1 MKIAVI
7 GNCSDIEL
15 FEQNQKIAKHVG
27 EIIARLG
34 FTLLFSIE
42 NDLNSL
48 PIIAALSAKKNNG
61 KTIGFT
67 HSNETQD
74 KLNASTE
81 IIVTGMQR
89 GGPREFILISSADVI
104 IAIGGGS
111 GTLMELSM
119 SYQQNKKI
127 IAIKNTGGWAEKI
140 PEFIDQRK
148 RVAINKININ
158 DLEGELIGEKNAK

>member
-15 FEQNQKIAKHVG
+15 FEPNKKIAKQVG

-48 PIIAALSAKKNNG
+48 PIIAALSAKQNNCT
-61 KTIGFT
+61 TIGFT
-67 HSNETQD
+67 HGNETQD

-89 GGPREFILISSADVI
+89 GGPREFTLISSADII

-119 SYQQNKKI
+119 AYQQNKKI

-148 RVAINKININ
+148 RVAVNKIDIN
-158 DLEGELIGEKNAK
+158 DLEKRLMS